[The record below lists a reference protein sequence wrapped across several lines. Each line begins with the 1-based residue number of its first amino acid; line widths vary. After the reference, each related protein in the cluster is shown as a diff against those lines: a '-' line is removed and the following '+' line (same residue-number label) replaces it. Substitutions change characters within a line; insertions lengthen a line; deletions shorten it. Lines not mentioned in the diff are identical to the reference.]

1 MNLPKGP
8 PELEP
13 CPFERGTTSKLGQ
26 TPSGAAEPLN
36 VDFKRQSQG
45 GAVFLGPRALRLPPR
60 AAPIPRS
67 GPPGEWPASQQVCLH
82 LPGGVGRTATFP
94 ASPMPSSSP
103 E

>member
-60 AAPIPRS
+60 AAPIP
-67 GPPGEWPASQQVCLH
+67 PLWPTWGVASQPAGLFTFTGR
-82 LPGGVGRTATFP
+82 GG
-94 ASPMPSSSP
+94 
-103 E
+103 